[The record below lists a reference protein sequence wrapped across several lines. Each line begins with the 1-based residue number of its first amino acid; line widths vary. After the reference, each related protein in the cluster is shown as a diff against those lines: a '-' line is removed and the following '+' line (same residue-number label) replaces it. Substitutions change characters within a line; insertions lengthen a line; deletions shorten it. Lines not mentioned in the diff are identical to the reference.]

1 MKHKRLLTAALA
13 ASLAV
18 SSLPAALAL
27 DTAPPMYQQFGYD
40 SAEAYTSSYDW
51 WFDKFSYDQASD
63 CYRRHLDEIHN
74 DPSVALRFHDAEQS
88 DLEEWLDSGYWDDRE
103 AFYRST
109 ALDMTLQDD
118 LYAVPALSVQLSGK
132 TLTFPDVQPF
142 FENGRT
148 MVPFRT
154 VAEALGAEVGY
165 DSGTVSASLDGTIC
179 RFAIGGDTLTVSD
192 RVTGKVLK
200 TVPLDASPIEKDGRT
215 CVPVRFLAESLGLT
229 VEWDDGAQC
238 AVLYDRDALLESID
252 SGFTTANHWL
262 AAVPRLQNA
271 DAVRMALT
279 AKLDCTAFD
288 TISGDKKYS
297 ASGTMTLV
305 SDGKSASLSASAD
318 LSALAGLLSS
328 DLISSADGPTS
339 QLFSASMLS
348 YYKSAL
354 RNAAFDLIYN
364 ADTDTLYVHSPLLFS
379 ALTSSSGTDKK
390 TDGWYYEEHFSEKT
404 ALGDLLTLYRNADTP
419 NTCGAALL
427 ASAEAYAAEYGGW
440 SGFYSSLEDRQ
451 KNLSAVLGDAVFT
464 RSGDCCTAQPSVK
477 SLLGGEEGDM
487 VGVSGSY
494 TLNTAT
500 GAASGD
506 LTLDIKGSLFPVA
519 NRTHLTFDLSG
530 TSGRMTLSNHLRNQG
545 TLTFDLSLSLAPSS
559 APVSA
564 PPKDAVLT
572 PLDELNGIPDQA
584 STFIRGL
591 PMRAKRSG
599 NIAISLPRQS
609 KGALRCALSICS
621 CDN

>member
-27 DTAPPMYQQFGYD
+27 DTAPPMYRQFGYD

-51 WFDKFSYDQASD
+51 WFDTFSYDQASD

-148 MVPFRT
+148 MVPFRA

-165 DSGTVSASLDGTIC
+165 DSGTVSASLDGTVC

-192 RVTGKVLK
+192 RATGKVLK
-200 TVPLDASPIEKDGRT
+200 TVPLDVSPIEKDDRT

-252 SGFTTANHWL
+252 SGFTTANRWL

-271 DAVRMALT
+271 DAVRMGLT

-288 TISGDKKYS
+288 TISGDRKYS
-297 ASGTMTLV
+297 ASGTMTLI

-339 QLFSASMLS
+339 QFISASMLS

-354 RNAAFDLIYN
+354 GNAAFDLIYN
-364 ADTDTLYVHSPLLFS
+364 ADTDTLYVRSPLLFS

-427 ASAEAYAAEYGGW
+427 ASAEAYAEEYGGW

-464 RSGDCCTAQPSVK
+464 RSGDRCTAQPSVK
-477 SLLGGEEGDM
+477 SLLGGEEDDM

-506 LTLDIKGSLFPVA
+506 LTLDVKGSLFPVA
-519 NRTHLTFDLSG
+519 NRTRLTFDLSG

-564 PPKDAVLT
+564 PPQNAVLT
-572 PLDELNGIPDQA
+572 PLDELNGISDQ
-584 STFIRGL
+584 TKWR
-591 PMRAKRSG
+591 
-599 NIAISLPRQS
+599 N
-609 KGALRCALSICS
+609 
-621 CDN
+621 

>member
-13 ASLAV
+13 ASFAV

-118 LYAVPALSVQLSGK
+118 FYAVPALSVQLSGK

-165 DSGTVSASLDGTIC
+165 DSGTVSASLDGTVC

-192 RVTGKVLK
+192 RATGKVLK
-200 TVPLDASPIEKDGRT
+200 TVPLDAAPIEKDGRT

-252 SGFTTANHWL
+252 SDFTTANRWL

-271 DAVRMALT
+271 DAVRMGLT

-354 RNAAFDLIYN
+354 KNAAFDLIYN
-364 ADTDTLYVHSPLLFS
+364 ADTDTLYVRSPLLFS
-379 ALTSSSGTDKK
+379 ALASSSGTDKK

-440 SGFYSSLEDRQ
+440 SSFYGSLEDRQ
-451 KNLSAVLGDAVFT
+451 QSLSAVLGDAVFT

-477 SLLGGEEGDM
+477 SLLGGEEDDM
-487 VGVSGSY
+487 VGVIGSY

-519 NRTHLTFDLSG
+519 NRTRLTFDLSG

-572 PLDELNGIPDQA
+572 PLDELN
-584 STFIRGL
+584 
-591 PMRAKRSG
+591 
-599 NIAISLPRQS
+599 
-609 KGALRCALSICS
+609 
-621 CDN
+621 

>member
-40 SAEAYTSSYDW
+40 SVEAYTSSYDW

-63 CYRRHLDEIHN
+63 CYRRHLDEIHS

-165 DSGTVSASLDGTIC
+165 DSGTVSASLDGTVC
-179 RFAIGGDTLTVSD
+179 RFAISGDTLTVSD
-192 RVTGKVLK
+192 RATGKVLK

-238 AVLYDRDALLESID
+238 AVLYDRDALLGSID
-252 SGFTTANHWL
+252 SGFTTANRWL
-262 AAVPRLQNA
+262 TAVPRLQNT
-271 DAVRMALT
+271 DAVRMGLT

-318 LSALAGLLSS
+318 LSALAGFLSS

-339 QLFSASMLS
+339 QFISASMLS

-354 RNAAFDLIYN
+354 GNAAFDLIYN
-364 ADTDTLYVHSPLLFS
+364 ADTDTLYVRSPLLFS

-404 ALGDLLTLYRNADTP
+404 ALGDLLTLYRNTDTP

-427 ASAEAYAAEYGGW
+427 ASAEAYAEEYGGW

-451 KNLSAVLGDAVFT
+451 QSLSAVLGDAVFT
-464 RSGDCCTAQPSVK
+464 RSGDRCTAQPSVK
-477 SLLGGEEGDM
+477 SLLGGEEDDM

-519 NRTHLTFDLSG
+519 NRTRLTFDLSG

-564 PPKDAVLT
+564 PPKNAVLT
-572 PLDELNGIPDQA
+572 PLDELN
-584 STFIRGL
+584 
-591 PMRAKRSG
+591 
-599 NIAISLPRQS
+599 
-609 KGALRCALSICS
+609 
-621 CDN
+621 

>member
-40 SAEAYTSSYDW
+40 SVEAYTSSYDW

-165 DSGTVSASLDGTIC
+165 DSGTVSASLDSTVC

-192 RVTGKVLK
+192 MATGKVLK

-252 SGFTTANHWL
+252 SGFTTANRWL

-271 DAVRMALT
+271 DAVRMGLT

-354 RNAAFDLIYN
+354 GNAAFDLIYN
-364 ADTDTLYVHSPLLFS
+364 ADTDTLYVRSPLLFS
-379 ALTSSSGTDKK
+379 ALASSSGTDKK

-427 ASAEAYAAEYGGW
+427 ASAEAYAEEYGGW

-451 KNLSAVLGDAVFT
+451 QSLSAVLGDAVFT
-464 RSGDCCTAQPSVK
+464 RSGDRCTAQPSVK
-477 SLLGGEEGDM
+477 SLLGGEEDDM

-519 NRTHLTFDLSG
+519 NRTRLTFDFSG

-572 PLDELNGIPDQA
+572 PLDELN
-584 STFIRGL
+584 
-591 PMRAKRSG
+591 
-599 NIAISLPRQS
+599 
-609 KGALRCALSICS
+609 
-621 CDN
+621 

>member
-40 SAEAYTSSYDW
+40 SVEAYTSSYDW

-63 CYRRHLDEIHN
+63 CYRRHLDEIHS

-118 LYAVPALSVQLSGK
+118 LYAVRALSVQLSGK

-165 DSGTVSASLDGTIC
+165 DSGTVFASLDGTVC

-252 SGFTTANHWL
+252 SGFTTANRWL

-271 DAVRMALT
+271 DAVRMGLT

-297 ASGTMTLV
+297 ASGTMTLI

-354 RNAAFDLIYN
+354 RNAAFYN
-364 ADTDTLYVHSPLLFS
+364 ADTDTLYVRSPLLFS

-427 ASAEAYAAEYGGW
+427 ASAEAYAEEYGGW

-451 KNLSAVLGDAVFT
+451 QSLSAVLGDAVFT
-464 RSGDCCTAQPSVK
+464 RSGDRCTAQPSVK
-477 SLLGGEEGDM
+477 SLLGGEEDDM

-519 NRTHLTFDLSG
+519 NRTRLTFDLSG

-572 PLDELNGIPDQA
+572 PLDELN
-584 STFIRGL
+584 
-591 PMRAKRSG
+591 
-599 NIAISLPRQS
+599 
-609 KGALRCALSICS
+609 
-621 CDN
+621 

>member
-40 SAEAYTSSYDW
+40 SVEAYTSSYDW

-63 CYRRHLDEIHN
+63 CYRRHLDEIHS

-165 DSGTVSASLDGTIC
+165 DSGTVSASLDGTVC

-238 AVLYDRDALLESID
+238 AVLYDRDALLGSID
-252 SGFTTANHWL
+252 SGFTTANRWL
-262 AAVPRLQNA
+262 AAVPRLQNT
-271 DAVRMALT
+271 DAVRMGLT

-364 ADTDTLYVHSPLLFS
+364 ADTDTRYVRSPLLFS
-379 ALTSSSGTDKK
+379 ALASSSGTDKK
-390 TDGWYYEEHFSEKT
+390 ADGWYYEEHFSEKT

-427 ASAEAYAAEYGGW
+427 ASAEAYAEEYGGW

-451 KNLSAVLGDAVFT
+451 QSLSAVLGDAVFT
-464 RSGDCCTAQPSVK
+464 RSGDRCTAQPSVK
-477 SLLGGEEGDM
+477 SLLGGEEDDM

-519 NRTHLTFDLSG
+519 NRTRLTFDLSG

-572 PLDELNGIPDQA
+572 PLDELN
-584 STFIRGL
+584 
-591 PMRAKRSG
+591 
-599 NIAISLPRQS
+599 
-609 KGALRCALSICS
+609 
-621 CDN
+621 

>member
-1 MKHKRLLTAALA
+1 
-13 ASLAV
+13 
-18 SSLPAALAL
+18 
-27 DTAPPMYQQFGYD
+27 
-40 SAEAYTSSYDW
+40 
-51 WFDKFSYDQASD
+51 
-63 CYRRHLDEIHN
+63 
-74 DPSVALRFHDAEQS
+74 
-88 DLEEWLDSGYWDDRE
+88 
-103 AFYRST
+103 
-109 ALDMTLQDD
+109 MTLQDD
-118 LYAVPALSVQLSGK
+118 FYAVPALSVQLSGK
-132 TLTFPDVQPF
+132 TLIFPDVQPF
-142 FENGRT
+142 FEDGRT
-148 MVPFRT
+148 MVPFRA
-154 VAEALGAEVGY
+154 VAEALGAEVGF
-165 DSGTVSASLDGTIC
+165 DGGTVSASLGGKVC

-192 RVTGKVLK
+192 KATGKVLK
-200 TVPLDASPIEKDGRT
+200 TVPLDTSPIEKDGRT

-252 SGFTTANHWL
+252 SGFTTANRWL

-271 DAVRMALT
+271 DAVRMGLT

-288 TISGDKKYS
+288 TISGDRKYS
-297 ASGTMTLV
+297 ASGTMTLI

-348 YYKSAL
+348 YYKSVL

-364 ADTDTLYVHSPLLFS
+364 ADTDTLYVRSPLLFS

-404 ALGDLLTLYRNADTP
+404 ALGDLLTLYRNADTQ

-427 ASAEAYAAEYGGW
+427 ASAEAYAEEYGGW
-440 SGFYSSLEDRQ
+440 SDFYSSLEDRQ
-451 KNLSAVLGDAVFT
+451 QSLSAVLGDAVFT
-464 RSGDCCTAQPSVK
+464 RSGDRCTAQPSVK
-477 SLLGGEEGDM
+477 SLLGGEEDDM

-519 NRTHLTFDLSG
+519 NRTRLTFDLSG

-564 PPKDAVLT
+564 PPKNAVLT
-572 PLDELNGIPDQA
+572 PLDELNGI
-584 STFIRGL
+584 
-591 PMRAKRSG
+591 SG
-599 NIAISLPRQS
+599 QTKWRN
-609 KGALRCALSICS
+609 
-621 CDN
+621 

>member
-63 CYRRHLDEIHN
+63 CYRRHLDEIHS

-118 LYAVPALSVQLSGK
+118 LYAVRALSGK

-165 DSGTVSASLDGTIC
+165 DSGTVSASLDGTVC

-238 AVLYDRDALLESID
+238 AVLYDRDALLGSID
-252 SGFTTANHWL
+252 SGFTTANWL
-262 AAVPRLQNA
+262 AAVPRLQNT
-271 DAVRMALT
+271 DAVRMGLT

-354 RNAAFDLIYN
+354 GNAAFDLIYN
-364 ADTDTLYVHSPLLFS
+364 ADTDTLYVRSPLLFS

-427 ASAEAYAAEYGGW
+427 ASAEAYAEEYGGW

-451 KNLSAVLGDAVFT
+451 QSLSAVLGDAVFT
-464 RSGDCCTAQPSVK
+464 RSGDRCTAQPSVK
-477 SLLGGEEGDM
+477 SLLGGEEDDM

-519 NRTHLTFDLSG
+519 NRTRLTFDFSG

-572 PLDELNGIPDQA
+572 PLDELN
-584 STFIRGL
+584 
-591 PMRAKRSG
+591 
-599 NIAISLPRQS
+599 
-609 KGALRCALSICS
+609 
-621 CDN
+621 

>member
-40 SAEAYTSSYDW
+40 SEEAYTSSYDW

-118 LYAVPALSVQLSGK
+118 LYAVRALSVQLSGK

-165 DSGTVSASLDGTIC
+165 DSGTVSASLDGTVC

-192 RVTGKVLK
+192 RATGKVLK

-229 VEWDDGAQC
+229 VEWDDDAQC

-252 SGFTTANHWL
+252 SGFTTANRWL

-271 DAVRMALT
+271 DAVRMGLT

-364 ADTDTLYVHSPLLFS
+364 ADTDTLYVRSPLLFS
-379 ALTSSSGTDKK
+379 ALASSSGTDKK
-390 TDGWYYEEHFSEKT
+390 ADGWYYEEHFSEKT

-427 ASAEAYAAEYGGW
+427 ASAEAYAQEYGGW

-451 KNLSAVLGDAVFT
+451 QSLSAVLGDAVFT
-464 RSGDCCTAQPSVK
+464 RSGDRCTAQPSVK

-572 PLDELNGIPDQA
+572 PLDELN
-584 STFIRGL
+584 
-591 PMRAKRSG
+591 
-599 NIAISLPRQS
+599 
-609 KGALRCALSICS
+609 
-621 CDN
+621 

>member
-40 SAEAYTSSYDW
+40 SEEAYTSSYDW
-51 WFDKFSYDQASD
+51 WFDKLSYDQASD

-118 LYAVPALSVQLSGK
+118 SYAVPALSVQLSGK

-148 MVPFRT
+148 MVPFRA
-154 VAEALGAEVGY
+154 VAEALGAEVGF
-165 DSGTVSASLDGTIC
+165 DGGTVSASLGGKVC

-192 RVTGKVLK
+192 RATGKVLK
-200 TVPLDASPIEKDGRT
+200 TVPLDTSPIEKDGRT

-238 AVLYDRDALLESID
+238 AMLYDRDALLESID
-252 SGFTTANHWL
+252 SGFTTANRWL

-288 TISGDKKYS
+288 TISGDRKYS
-297 ASGTMTLV
+297 ASGTMTLI
-305 SDGKSASLSASAD
+305 SDGNNASLSASAD

-354 RNAAFDLIYN
+354 RNATFDLIYS
-364 ADTDTLYVHSPLLFS
+364 ADTDTLYVRSPLLFS
-379 ALTSSSGTDKK
+379 ALTLISGTDKK

-404 ALGDLLTLYRNADTP
+404 ALGDLLTLYRNADTK

-427 ASAEAYAAEYGGW
+427 ASAEAYAEEYGGW
-440 SGFYSSLEDRQ
+440 SDFYSSLEDRQ
-451 KNLSAVLGDAVFT
+451 QSLSAVLGDAVFT
-464 RSGDCCTAQPSVK
+464 RSGDRCTAQPSVK
-477 SLLGGEEGDM
+477 SLLGGEEDDM

-519 NRTHLTFDLSG
+519 NRTRLTFDLSG

-564 PPKDAVLT
+564 PPKNAVLT
-572 PLDELNGIPDQA
+572 PLDELNGISDQ
-584 STFIRGL
+584 TKWR
-591 PMRAKRSG
+591 
-599 NIAISLPRQS
+599 N
-609 KGALRCALSICS
+609 
-621 CDN
+621 

>member
-40 SAEAYTSSYDW
+40 SEEAYTSSYDW
-51 WFDKFSYDQASD
+51 WFDKLSYDQASD

-118 LYAVPALSVQLSGK
+118 SYAVPALSVQLSGK

-148 MVPFRT
+148 MVPFRA
-154 VAEALGAEVGY
+154 VAEALGAEVGF
-165 DSGTVSASLDGTIC
+165 DGGTVSASLGGKVC

-192 RVTGKVLK
+192 RATGKVLK
-200 TVPLDASPIEKDGRT
+200 TVPLDVSPIEKDGRT

-238 AVLYDRDALLESID
+238 AMLYDRDALLESID
-252 SGFTTANHWL
+252 SGFTTANRWL

-288 TISGDKKYS
+288 TISGDRKYS
-297 ASGTMTLV
+297 ASGTMTLI
-305 SDGKSASLSASAD
+305 SDGNNASLSASAD

-354 RNAAFDLIYN
+354 RNATFDLIYS
-364 ADTDTLYVHSPLLFS
+364 ADTDTLYVRSPLLFS
-379 ALTSSSGTDKK
+379 ALTLISGTDKK

-404 ALGDLLTLYRNADTP
+404 ALGDLLTLYRNADTK

-427 ASAEAYAAEYGGW
+427 ASAEAYAEEYGGW
-440 SGFYSSLEDRQ
+440 SDFYSSLEDRQ
-451 KNLSAVLGDAVFT
+451 QSLSAVLGDAVFT
-464 RSGDCCTAQPSVK
+464 RSGDRCTAQPSVK
-477 SLLGGEEGDM
+477 SLLGGEEDDM

-519 NRTHLTFDLSG
+519 NRTRLTFDLSG

-564 PPKDAVLT
+564 PPKNAVLT
-572 PLDELNGIPDQA
+572 PLDELNGISDQ
-584 STFIRGL
+584 TKWR
-591 PMRAKRSG
+591 
-599 NIAISLPRQS
+599 N
-609 KGALRCALSICS
+609 
-621 CDN
+621 

>member
-40 SAEAYTSSYDW
+40 SEEAYTSSYDW
-51 WFDKFSYDQASD
+51 WFDKLSYDQASD

-118 LYAVPALSVQLSGK
+118 SYAVPTLSVQLSGK

-148 MVPFRT
+148 MVPFRA
-154 VAEALGAEVGY
+154 VAEALGAEVGF
-165 DSGTVSASLDGTIC
+165 DGGTVSASLGGKVC

-192 RVTGKVLK
+192 RATGKVLK
-200 TVPLDASPIEKDGRT
+200 TVPLDTSPIEKDGRT
-215 CVPVRFLAESLGLT
+215 CVPARFLAESLGLT

-252 SGFTTANHWL
+252 SGFTTANRWL

-288 TISGDKKYS
+288 TISGDRKYS
-297 ASGTMTLV
+297 ASGTMTLI
-305 SDGKSASLSASAD
+305 SDGKSVSLSASAD

-364 ADTDTLYVHSPLLFS
+364 ADTDTLYVRSPLLFS

-404 ALGDLLTLYRNADTP
+404 ALGDLLTLYRNADTK

-427 ASAEAYAAEYGGW
+427 TSAEAYAEEYGGW
-440 SGFYSSLEDRQ
+440 SSFYSSLEDRQ

-464 RSGDCCTAQPSVK
+464 RSGDRCTAQPSVK
-477 SLLGGEEGDM
+477 SLLGGEEDDM

-519 NRTHLTFDLSG
+519 NRTRLTFDLSG

-564 PPKDAVLT
+564 PPKNAVLT
-572 PLDELNGIPDQA
+572 PLDELN
-584 STFIRGL
+584 
-591 PMRAKRSG
+591 
-599 NIAISLPRQS
+599 
-609 KGALRCALSICS
+609 
-621 CDN
+621 

>member
-40 SAEAYTSSYDW
+40 SEEAYTSSYDW
-51 WFDKFSYDQASD
+51 WFDKLSYDQASD

-118 LYAVPALSVQLSGK
+118 FYAVPALSVQLSGK

-148 MVPFRT
+148 MVPFRA
-154 VAEALGAEVGY
+154 VAEALGAEVGF
-165 DSGTVSASLDGTIC
+165 DGGTVSASLGGKVC

-192 RVTGKVLK
+192 RATGKVLK
-200 TVPLDASPIEKDGRT
+200 TVPLDTSPIEKDGRT

-252 SGFTTANHWL
+252 SGFTTANRWL
-262 AAVPRLQNA
+262 AAVPRLQNT

-288 TISGDKKYS
+288 TISGDRKYS
-297 ASGTMTLV
+297 ASGTMTLI

-364 ADTDTLYVHSPLLFS
+364 ADTDTLYVRSPLLFS

-404 ALGDLLTLYRNADTP
+404 ALGDLLTLYRNADTK

-427 ASAEAYAAEYGGW
+427 ASAEAYAEEYGGW

-451 KNLSAVLGDAVFT
+451 QSLSAVLGDAVFT
-464 RSGDCCTAQPSVK
+464 RSGDRCTAQPSVK
-477 SLLGGEEGDM
+477 SLLGGEEDDM

-519 NRTHLTFDLSG
+519 NRTRLTFDLSG

-564 PPKDAVLT
+564 PPKNAVLT
-572 PLDELNGIPDQA
+572 PLDELNGISDQ
-584 STFIRGL
+584 TKWR
-591 PMRAKRSG
+591 
-599 NIAISLPRQS
+599 N
-609 KGALRCALSICS
+609 
-621 CDN
+621 

>member
-63 CYRRHLDEIHN
+63 CYRRHLDEIHS

-132 TLTFPDVQPF
+132 MLTFPDVQPF

-165 DSGTVSASLDGTIC
+165 DSGTVSASLDGTVC
-179 RFAIGGDTLTVSD
+179 RFAIDGDTLTVSD

-238 AVLYDRDALLESID
+238 AVLYDRDALLGSID
-252 SGFTTANHWL
+252 SGFTTANRWL
-262 AAVPRLQNA
+262 AAVPRLQNT
-271 DAVRMALT
+271 DAVRMGLT

-297 ASGTMTLV
+297 ASGTMTLI

-354 RNAAFDLIYN
+354 GNAAFDLIYN
-364 ADTDTLYVHSPLLFS
+364 ADTDTLYVRSPLLFS

-427 ASAEAYAAEYGGW
+427 ASAEAYAEEYGGW

-451 KNLSAVLGDAVFT
+451 QSLSAVLGDAVFT
-464 RSGDCCTAQPSVK
+464 CSGDRCTAQPSVK
-477 SLLGGEEGDM
+477 SLLGGEEDDM

-564 PPKDAVLT
+564 PPKNAVLT
-572 PLDELNGIPDQA
+572 PFDELN
-584 STFIRGL
+584 
-591 PMRAKRSG
+591 
-599 NIAISLPRQS
+599 
-609 KGALRCALSICS
+609 
-621 CDN
+621 

>member
-27 DTAPPMYQQFGYD
+27 DAAPPMYQQFGYD

-51 WFDKFSYDQASD
+51 WFDTFSYDQASD

-192 RVTGKVLK
+192 RATGKVLK
-200 TVPLDASPIEKDGRT
+200 TVPLDVSPIEKDGRT

-252 SGFTTANHWL
+252 SGFTTANRWL

-339 QLFSASMLS
+339 QFISASMLS

-354 RNAAFDLIYN
+354 GNAAFDLIYN
-364 ADTDTLYVHSPLLFS
+364 ADTDTLYVRSPLLFS

-404 ALGDLLTLYRNADTP
+404 ALGDLLTLYRNAGTQ

-427 ASAEAYAAEYGGW
+427 ASAEAYAKEYGGW

-451 KNLSAVLGDAVFT
+451 KSLSAVLGDAVFT
-464 RSGDCCTAQPSVK
+464 RSGDRCTAQPSVK
-477 SLLGGEEGDM
+477 SLLGGEEDDM

-519 NRTHLTFDLSG
+519 NRTRLTFDLSG

-564 PPKDAVLT
+564 PPKNAVLT
-572 PLDELNGIPDQA
+572 PLDELTA
-584 STFIRGL
+584 
-591 PMRAKRSG
+591 
-599 NIAISLPRQS
+599 
-609 KGALRCALSICS
+609 
-621 CDN
+621 

>member
-40 SAEAYTSSYDW
+40 SVEAYTSSYDW

-63 CYRRHLDEIHN
+63 CYRRHLDEIHS

-118 LYAVPALSVQLSGK
+118 LYAVRALSVQLSGK

-192 RVTGKVLK
+192 RATGKVLK

-364 ADTDTLYVHSPLLFS
+364 ADTDTLYVRSPLLFS

-451 KNLSAVLGDAVFT
+451 QSLSAVLGDAVFT

-572 PLDELNGIPDQA
+572 PLDELN
-584 STFIRGL
+584 
-591 PMRAKRSG
+591 
-599 NIAISLPRQS
+599 
-609 KGALRCALSICS
+609 
-621 CDN
+621 

>member
-40 SAEAYTSSYDW
+40 SVEAYTSSYDW
-51 WFDKFSYDQASD
+51 WFDTFSYDQASD

-154 VAEALGAEVGY
+154 VAEVLGAEVGY
-165 DSGTVSASLDGTIC
+165 DSGTVSASLDGTVC

-238 AVLYDRDALLESID
+238 AVLYDRDALLGSID
-252 SGFTTANHWL
+252 SGFTTANRWL

-271 DAVRMALT
+271 DAVRMGLT

-354 RNAAFDLIYN
+354 GNAAFDLIYN
-364 ADTDTLYVHSPLLFS
+364 ADTDTLYVRSPLLFS
-379 ALTSSSGTDKK
+379 ALTSSTGTDKK

-427 ASAEAYAAEYGGW
+427 ASAEAYAEEYGGW
-440 SGFYSSLEDRQ
+440 SGFYRSLEDRQ
-451 KNLSAVLGDAVFT
+451 QSLSAVLGDAVFT
-464 RSGDCCTAQPSVK
+464 RSGDRCTAQPSVK
-477 SLLGGEEGDM
+477 SLLGGEEDDM

-572 PLDELNGIPDQA
+572 PLDELN
-584 STFIRGL
+584 
-591 PMRAKRSG
+591 
-599 NIAISLPRQS
+599 
-609 KGALRCALSICS
+609 
-621 CDN
+621 

>member
-118 LYAVPALSVQLSGK
+118 LYAVRALSVQLSGK

-165 DSGTVSASLDGTIC
+165 DSGTVSASLDGTVC

-192 RVTGKVLK
+192 MATGKVLK

-238 AVLYDRDALLESID
+238 AVLYDRDALLKSID
-252 SGFTTANHWL
+252 SGFTTANRWL

-271 DAVRMALT
+271 DAVRMGLT

-318 LSALAGLLSS
+318 LSALAVLLSS

-364 ADTDTLYVHSPLLFS
+364 ADTDTLYVRSPLLFS
-379 ALTSSSGTDKK
+379 ALASSSGTDKK
-390 TDGWYYEEHFSEKT
+390 ADGWYYEEHFSEKT

-451 KNLSAVLGDAVFT
+451 QSLSAVLGDAVFT
-464 RSGDCCTAQPSVK
+464 RSGDRCTAQPSVK
-477 SLLGGEEGDM
+477 SLLGGEEDDM

-519 NRTHLTFDLSG
+519 NRTRLTFDLSG

-572 PLDELNGIPDQA
+572 PLDELN
-584 STFIRGL
+584 
-591 PMRAKRSG
+591 
-599 NIAISLPRQS
+599 
-609 KGALRCALSICS
+609 
-621 CDN
+621 

>member
-40 SAEAYTSSYDW
+40 SVEAYTSSYDW

-63 CYRRHLDEIHN
+63 CYRRHLDEIHS

-165 DSGTVSASLDGTIC
+165 DSGTVSASLDGTVC

-238 AVLYDRDALLESID
+238 AVLYDRDALLGSID
-252 SGFTTANHWL
+252 SGFTTANRWL
-262 AAVPRLQNA
+262 AAVPRLQNT
-271 DAVRMALT
+271 DAVRMGLT

-288 TISGDKKYS
+288 TIRGDKKYS

-354 RNAAFDLIYN
+354 GNAAFDLIYN
-364 ADTDTLYVHSPLLFS
+364 ADTDTLYVRSPLLFS
-379 ALTSSSGTDKK
+379 ALASSSGTDKK
-390 TDGWYYEEHFSEKT
+390 ADGWYYEEHFSEKT

-427 ASAEAYAAEYGGW
+427 ASAEAYAEEYGGW

-451 KNLSAVLGDAVFT
+451 QSLSAVLGDAVFT
-464 RSGDCCTAQPSVK
+464 RSGDRCTAQPSVK
-477 SLLGGEEGDM
+477 SLLGGEEDDM

-519 NRTHLTFDLSG
+519 NRTRLTFDLSG

-572 PLDELNGIPDQA
+572 PLDELN
-584 STFIRGL
+584 
-591 PMRAKRSG
+591 
-599 NIAISLPRQS
+599 
-609 KGALRCALSICS
+609 
-621 CDN
+621 

>member
-40 SAEAYTSSYDW
+40 SEEAYTSSYDW

-142 FENGRT
+142 FENSRT

-165 DSGTVSASLDGTIC
+165 DSGTVSASLDGTVC

-192 RVTGKVLK
+192 SVTGKVLK

-252 SGFTTANHWL
+252 SGFTTANRWL

-271 DAVRMALT
+271 DAVRMGLT

-297 ASGTMTLV
+297 ASGTMTLI

-364 ADTDTLYVHSPLLFS
+364 ADTDTLYVRSPLLFS
-379 ALTSSSGTDKK
+379 ALASSSGTDKK
-390 TDGWYYEEHFSEKT
+390 ADGWYYEEHFSEKT

-451 KNLSAVLGDAVFT
+451 QRLSAVLGDAVFT
-464 RSGDCCTAQPSVK
+464 RSGDLCTAQPSVK
-477 SLLGGEEGDM
+477 SLLGGEEDDM

-519 NRTHLTFDLSG
+519 NRTRLTFDLSG

-564 PPKDAVLT
+564 PPKNAVLT
-572 PLDELNGIPDQA
+572 PLDELN
-584 STFIRGL
+584 
-591 PMRAKRSG
+591 
-599 NIAISLPRQS
+599 
-609 KGALRCALSICS
+609 
-621 CDN
+621 

>member
-40 SAEAYTSSYDW
+40 SVEAYTSSYDW

-63 CYRRHLDEIHN
+63 CYRRHLDEIHS

-165 DSGTVSASLDGTIC
+165 DSGTVSASLDGTVC

-200 TVPLDASPIEKDGRT
+200 TVPLDASPIEKDDRT

-238 AVLYDRDALLESID
+238 AVLYDRDALLENID
-252 SGFTTANHWL
+252 SGFTTANRWL

-271 DAVRMALT
+271 DAVRMGLT

-354 RNAAFDLIYN
+354 GNAAFDLIYN
-364 ADTDTLYVHSPLLFS
+364 ADTDTLYVRSPLLFS

-427 ASAEAYAAEYGGW
+427 ASAEAYAEEYGGW

-451 KNLSAVLGDAVFT
+451 QSLSAVLGDAVFT
-464 RSGDCCTAQPSVK
+464 RSGDRCTAQPSVK
-477 SLLGGEEGDM
+477 SLLGGEEDDM

-572 PLDELNGIPDQA
+572 PLDELN
-584 STFIRGL
+584 
-591 PMRAKRSG
+591 
-599 NIAISLPRQS
+599 
-609 KGALRCALSICS
+609 
-621 CDN
+621 

>member
-40 SAEAYTSSYDW
+40 SVEAYTSSYDW

-63 CYRRHLDEIHN
+63 CYRRHLDEIHS

-148 MVPFRT
+148 MVPFRA

-165 DSGTVSASLDGTIC
+165 DSGTVSASLDGTVC

-238 AVLYDRDALLESID
+238 AVLYDRDALLGSID
-252 SGFTTANHWL
+252 SGFTTANRWL
-262 AAVPRLQNA
+262 AAVPRLQNT
-271 DAVRMALT
+271 DAVRMGLT

-354 RNAAFDLIYN
+354 GNAAFDLIYN
-364 ADTDTLYVHSPLLFS
+364 ADTDTLYVRSPLLFS

-427 ASAEAYAAEYGGW
+427 ASAEAYAEEYGGW
-440 SGFYSSLEDRQ
+440 SGFYSSLEDKQ
-451 KNLSAVLGDAVFT
+451 QSLSAVLGDAVFT
-464 RSGDCCTAQPSVK
+464 RSGDRCTAQPSVK
-477 SLLGGEEGDM
+477 SLLGGEEDDM

-572 PLDELNGIPDQA
+572 PLDELN
-584 STFIRGL
+584 
-591 PMRAKRSG
+591 
-599 NIAISLPRQS
+599 
-609 KGALRCALSICS
+609 
-621 CDN
+621 

>member
-51 WFDKFSYDQASD
+51 WFGKFSYDQASD

-118 LYAVPALSVQLSGK
+118 MYAVPALSVQLSGK

-165 DSGTVSASLDGTIC
+165 DSGTVSASLDGTVC

-192 RVTGKVLK
+192 RVTGKVLN

-252 SGFTTANHWL
+252 SGFTTANRWL

-271 DAVRMALT
+271 DAVRMGLT

-297 ASGTMTLV
+297 ASGTMTLI

-354 RNAAFDLIYN
+354 RNTAFDLIYN
-364 ADTDTLYVHSPLLFS
+364 ADTDTLYVRSPLLFS
-379 ALTSSSGTDKK
+379 ALASSSGTDKK
-390 TDGWYYEEHFSEKT
+390 ADGWYYEEHFSEKT

-427 ASAEAYAAEYGGW
+427 ASAEAYAEEYGGW
-440 SGFYSSLEDRQ
+440 SGFYSSLEDKQ
-451 KNLSAVLGDAVFT
+451 QSLSAVLGDAVFT
-464 RSGDCCTAQPSVK
+464 RSGDRCTAQPSVK
-477 SLLGGEEGDM
+477 SLLGGEEDDM

-519 NRTHLTFDLSG
+519 NRTRLTFDFSG

-564 PPKDAVLT
+564 PPKNAVLT
-572 PLDELNGIPDQA
+572 PLDELN
-584 STFIRGL
+584 
-591 PMRAKRSG
+591 
-599 NIAISLPRQS
+599 
-609 KGALRCALSICS
+609 
-621 CDN
+621 

>member
-40 SAEAYTSSYDW
+40 SVEAYTSSYDW

-63 CYRRHLDEIHN
+63 CYRRHLDEIHS

-165 DSGTVSASLDGTIC
+165 DSGTVSASLDGTVC

-192 RVTGKVLK
+192 RATGKVLK
-200 TVPLDASPIEKDGRT
+200 TVPLDVSPIEKDGRT

-252 SGFTTANHWL
+252 SGFTTANRWL
-262 AAVPRLQNA
+262 TAVPRLQNA
-271 DAVRMALT
+271 DAVRMGLT

-339 QLFSASMLS
+339 QFFSASMLS

-354 RNAAFDLIYN
+354 GNAAFDLIYN
-364 ADTDTLYVHSPLLFS
+364 ADTDTLYVRSPLLFS
-379 ALTSSSGTDKK
+379 ALTSSTGTDKK

-404 ALGDLLTLYRNADTP
+404 ALGDLLTLYRNADTK

-427 ASAEAYAAEYGGW
+427 ASAEAYAEEYGGW

-451 KNLSAVLGDAVFT
+451 QSLSAVLGDAVFT
-464 RSGDCCTAQPSVK
+464 RSGDRCTAQPSVK
-477 SLLGGEEGDM
+477 SLLGGEEDDM

-519 NRTHLTFDLSG
+519 NRTRLTFDLSG

-572 PLDELNGIPDQA
+572 PLDELN
-584 STFIRGL
+584 
-591 PMRAKRSG
+591 
-599 NIAISLPRQS
+599 
-609 KGALRCALSICS
+609 
-621 CDN
+621 

>member
-118 LYAVPALSVQLSGK
+118 LYAVRALSVQLSGK

-142 FENGRT
+142 FENSRT

-165 DSGTVSASLDGTIC
+165 DSGTVSASLDGTVC

-192 RVTGKVLK
+192 MATGKVLK

-252 SGFTTANHWL
+252 SGFTTANRWL

-271 DAVRMALT
+271 DAVRMGLT

-288 TISGDKKYS
+288 TISGDKKYN

-354 RNAAFDLIYN
+354 KNAAFDLIYN
-364 ADTDTLYVHSPLLFS
+364 ADTDTLYVRSPLLFS
-379 ALTSSSGTDKK
+379 ALTSSTGTDKK
-390 TDGWYYEEHFSEKT
+390 ADGWYYEEHFSEKT

-440 SGFYSSLEDRQ
+440 SSFYSSLEDRQ
-451 KNLSAVLGDAVFT
+451 QSLSAVLGDAVFT
-464 RSGDCCTAQPSVK
+464 RSGDRCTAQPSVK
-477 SLLGGEEGDM
+477 SLLGGEEDDM

-519 NRTHLTFDLSG
+519 NRTRLTFDLSG

-572 PLDELNGIPDQA
+572 PLDELN
-584 STFIRGL
+584 
-591 PMRAKRSG
+591 
-599 NIAISLPRQS
+599 
-609 KGALRCALSICS
+609 
-621 CDN
+621 

>member
-40 SAEAYTSSYDW
+40 SEEAYTSSYDW
-51 WFDKFSYDQASD
+51 WFDKLSYDQASD

-74 DPSVALRFHDAEQS
+74 DPSVALRFHEAEQS

-118 LYAVPALSVQLSGK
+118 FYAVPALSVQLSGK

-148 MVPFRT
+148 MVPFRA
-154 VAEALGAEVGY
+154 VAEALGAEVGF
-165 DSGTVSASLDGTIC
+165 DGGTVSASLGGKVC

-192 RVTGKVLK
+192 RATGKVLK
-200 TVPLDASPIEKDGRT
+200 TVPLDTSPIEKDGRT

-238 AVLYDRDALLESID
+238 AVLYDRDALLENID
-252 SGFTTANHWL
+252 SGFTTANRWL

-271 DAVRMALT
+271 DAVRMGLT

-288 TISGDKKYS
+288 TISGDRKYS
-297 ASGTMTLV
+297 ASGTMTLI

-364 ADTDTLYVHSPLLFS
+364 ADTDTLYVRSPLLFS

-427 ASAEAYAAEYGGW
+427 ASAEAYAEEYGGW

-451 KNLSAVLGDAVFT
+451 QSLSAVLGDAVFT
-464 RSGDCCTAQPSVK
+464 RSGDRCTAQPSVK
-477 SLLGGEEGDM
+477 SLLGGEEDDM

-519 NRTHLTFDLSG
+519 NRTRLTFALSG

-564 PPKDAVLT
+564 PPKNAVLT
-572 PLDELNGIPDQA
+572 PLDELNGISDQ
-584 STFIRGL
+584 T
-591 PMRAKRSG
+591 K
-599 NIAISLPRQS
+599 
-609 KGALRCALSICS
+609 
-621 CDN
+621 

>member
-40 SAEAYTSSYDW
+40 SVEAYTSSYDW

-63 CYRRHLDEIHN
+63 CYRRHLDEIHS

-165 DSGTVSASLDGTIC
+165 DSGTVSASLDGTVC

-192 RVTGKVLK
+192 RATGKVLK
-200 TVPLDASPIEKDGRT
+200 TVPLDAAPIEKDGRT

-238 AVLYDRDALLESID
+238 AVLYDRDALLGSID
-252 SGFTTANHWL
+252 SGFTTANRWL

-271 DAVRMALT
+271 DAVRMGLT

-354 RNAAFDLIYN
+354 GNAAFDLIYN
-364 ADTDTLYVHSPLLFS
+364 ADTDTLYVRSPLLFS
-379 ALTSSSGTDKK
+379 ALASSSGTDKK
-390 TDGWYYEEHFSEKT
+390 ADGWYYEEHFSEKT

-419 NTCGAALL
+419 STCGAALL
-427 ASAEAYAAEYGGW
+427 ASAEAYAEEYGGW
-440 SGFYSSLEDRQ
+440 SGFYSSLEDKQ
-451 KNLSAVLGDAVFT
+451 QSLSAVLGDAVFT
-464 RSGDCCTAQPSVK
+464 RSGDRCTAQPSVK
-477 SLLGGEEGDM
+477 SLLGGEEDDM

-572 PLDELNGIPDQA
+572 PLDELN
-584 STFIRGL
+584 
-591 PMRAKRSG
+591 
-599 NIAISLPRQS
+599 
-609 KGALRCALSICS
+609 
-621 CDN
+621 

>member
-27 DTAPPMYQQFGYD
+27 DTAPPMYRQFGYD

-51 WFDKFSYDQASD
+51 WFDTFSYDQASD

-165 DSGTVSASLDGTIC
+165 DSGTISALLDGTVC

-192 RVTGKVLK
+192 RATGKVLK
-200 TVPLDASPIEKDGRT
+200 TVPLDTSPIEKDGRT

-238 AVLYDRDALLESID
+238 AVLYDRDALLKSID
-252 SGFTTANHWL
+252 SGFTTANRWL

-339 QLFSASMLS
+339 QFISASMLS

-364 ADTDTLYVHSPLLFS
+364 ADTDTLYVRSPLLFS

-404 ALGDLLTLYRNADTP
+404 ALGDLLTLYRNAGTP

-427 ASAEAYAAEYGGW
+427 ASAEAYAEEYGGW

-451 KNLSAVLGDAVFT
+451 QSLSAVLGDAVFT
-464 RSGDCCTAQPSVK
+464 RSGDRCTAQPSVK
-477 SLLGGEEGDM
+477 SLLGGEEDDM

-519 NRTHLTFDLSG
+519 NRTRLTFDLSG

-572 PLDELNGIPDQA
+572 PLDELNGISDQ
-584 STFIRGL
+584 TKWR
-591 PMRAKRSG
+591 
-599 NIAISLPRQS
+599 N
-609 KGALRCALSICS
+609 
-621 CDN
+621 

>member
-40 SAEAYTSSYDW
+40 SVEAYTSSYDW

-63 CYRRHLDEIHN
+63 CYRRHLDEIHS

-165 DSGTVSASLDGTIC
+165 DSGTVFASLDGTVC

-252 SGFTTANHWL
+252 SGFTTANRWL

-271 DAVRMALT
+271 DAVRMGLT

-297 ASGTMTLV
+297 ASGTMTLI

-354 RNAAFDLIYN
+354 GNAAFDLIYN
-364 ADTDTLYVHSPLLFS
+364 ADTDTLYVRSPLLFS

-404 ALGDLLTLYRNADTP
+404 ALGDLFTLYRNADTQ

-427 ASAEAYAAEYGGW
+427 ASAEAYAEEYGGW

-451 KNLSAVLGDAVFT
+451 QSLSAVLGDAVFT
-464 RSGDCCTAQPSVK
+464 RSGDRCTAQPSVK
-477 SLLGGEEGDM
+477 SLLGGEEDDM

-519 NRTHLTFDLSG
+519 NRTRLTFDLSG

-572 PLDELNGIPDQA
+572 PLDELNGISDQ
-584 STFIRGL
+584 TKWR
-591 PMRAKRSG
+591 
-599 NIAISLPRQS
+599 N
-609 KGALRCALSICS
+609 
-621 CDN
+621 

>member
-63 CYRRHLDEIHN
+63 CYRRHLDEIHS

-142 FENGRT
+142 FENSRT

-165 DSGTVSASLDGTIC
+165 DSGTVSASLDGTVC

-238 AVLYDRDALLESID
+238 AVLYDRDALLGSID
-252 SGFTTANHWL
+252 SGFTTANRWL
-262 AAVPRLQNA
+262 AAVPRLQNT
-271 DAVRMALT
+271 DAVRMGLT

-354 RNAAFDLIYN
+354 GNAAFDLIYN
-364 ADTDTLYVHSPLLFS
+364 ADTDTLYVRSPLLFS

-427 ASAEAYAAEYGGW
+427 ASAEAYAEEYGGW

-451 KNLSAVLGDAVFT
+451 QSLSAVLGDAVFT
-464 RSGDCCTAQPSVK
+464 RSGDRCTAQPSVK
-477 SLLGGEEGDM
+477 SLLGGEEDDM

-519 NRTHLTFDLSG
+519 NRTRLTFDFSG

-572 PLDELNGIPDQA
+572 PLDELN
-584 STFIRGL
+584 
-591 PMRAKRSG
+591 
-599 NIAISLPRQS
+599 
-609 KGALRCALSICS
+609 
-621 CDN
+621 

>member
-40 SAEAYTSSYDW
+40 SEEAYTSSYDW
-51 WFDKFSYDQASD
+51 WFDKLSYDQASD

-118 LYAVPALSVQLSGK
+118 FYAVPALSVQLSGK

-148 MVPFRT
+148 MVPFRA

-165 DSGTVSASLDGTIC
+165 DSGTVSASLGGKVC
-179 RFAIGGDTLTVSD
+179 RSAIGGDTLTVSD
-192 RVTGKVLK
+192 KATGKVLK
-200 TVPLDASPIEKDGRT
+200 TVPLDTSPIEKDGRT
-215 CVPVRFLAESLGLT
+215 CVPARFLAESLGLT

-252 SGFTTANHWL
+252 SGFTTANRWL

-288 TISGDKKYS
+288 TISGDRKYS
-297 ASGTMTLV
+297 ASGTMTLI
-305 SDGKSASLSASAD
+305 SDGKSVSLSASAD

-364 ADTDTLYVHSPLLFS
+364 ADTDTLYVRSPLLFS

-404 ALGDLLTLYRNADTP
+404 ALGDLLTLYRNADTK

-427 ASAEAYAAEYGGW
+427 TSAEAYAEEYGGW
-440 SGFYSSLEDRQ
+440 SSFYSSLEDRQ

-464 RSGDCCTAQPSVK
+464 RSGDRCTAQPSVK
-477 SLLGGEEGDM
+477 SLLGGEEDDM

-519 NRTHLTFDLSG
+519 NRTRLTFDLSG

-564 PPKDAVLT
+564 PPKNAVLT
-572 PLDELNGIPDQA
+572 PLDELN
-584 STFIRGL
+584 
-591 PMRAKRSG
+591 
-599 NIAISLPRQS
+599 
-609 KGALRCALSICS
+609 
-621 CDN
+621 

>member
-63 CYRRHLDEIHN
+63 CYRRHLDEIHS

-165 DSGTVSASLDGTIC
+165 DSGTVSASLDGTVC

-238 AVLYDRDALLESID
+238 AVLYDRDALLGSID
-252 SGFTTANHWL
+252 SGFTTANRWL
-262 AAVPRLQNA
+262 AAVPRLQNT
-271 DAVRMALT
+271 DAVRMGLT

-354 RNAAFDLIYN
+354 GNAAFDLIYN
-364 ADTDTLYVHSPLLFS
+364 ADTDTLYVRSPLLFS

-427 ASAEAYAAEYGGW
+427 ASAEAYAEEYGGW

-451 KNLSAVLGDAVFT
+451 QSLSAVLGDAVFT
-464 RSGDCCTAQPSVK
+464 RSGDRCTAQPSVK
-477 SLLGGEEGDM
+477 SLLGGEEDDM

-500 GAASGD
+500 GAASGY

-519 NRTHLTFDLSG
+519 NRTRLTFDFSG

-572 PLDELNGIPDQA
+572 PLDELN
-584 STFIRGL
+584 
-591 PMRAKRSG
+591 
-599 NIAISLPRQS
+599 
-609 KGALRCALSICS
+609 
-621 CDN
+621 

>member
-1 MKHKRLLTAALA
+1 MKYKRLLTAALA

-51 WFDKFSYDQASD
+51 WFDKLSYDQASD

-165 DSGTVSASLDGTIC
+165 DSGTVSASLDGTVC
-179 RFAIGGDTLTVSD
+179 RFQIDGDTLTVSD
-192 RVTGKVLK
+192 RATGKVLK
-200 TVPLDASPIEKDGRT
+200 TVPLDTSPIEKDGRT

-238 AVLYDRDALLESID
+238 AVLYDRAALLENID
-252 SGFTTANHWL
+252 SGFTTANRWL

-271 DAVRMALT
+271 DAVRMGLT

-288 TISGDKKYS
+288 TISGDRKYS

-354 RNAAFDLIYN
+354 KNAAFDLIYS
-364 ADTDTLYVHSPLLFS
+364 ADTDTLYVRSPLLFS

-427 ASAEAYAAEYGGW
+427 ASAEAYAEEYGGW

-464 RSGDCCTAQPSVK
+464 RSGDRCTAQPSVK
-477 SLLGGEEGDM
+477 SLLGGEEDDM

-519 NRTHLTFDLSG
+519 NRTRLTFDLSG

-564 PPKDAVLT
+564 PPKNAVLT
-572 PLDELNGIPDQA
+572 PLDELN
-584 STFIRGL
+584 
-591 PMRAKRSG
+591 
-599 NIAISLPRQS
+599 
-609 KGALRCALSICS
+609 
-621 CDN
+621 

>member
-40 SAEAYTSSYDW
+40 SVEAYTSSYDW

-63 CYRRHLDEIHN
+63 CYRRHLDEIHS

-165 DSGTVSASLDGTIC
+165 DSGTVSASLDGTVC

-238 AVLYDRDALLESID
+238 AVLYDRDALLGSID
-252 SGFTTANHWL
+252 SGFTTANRWL

-271 DAVRMALT
+271 DAVRMGLT

-354 RNAAFDLIYN
+354 GNAAFDLIYN
-364 ADTDTLYVHSPLLFS
+364 ADTDTLYVRSPLLFS
-379 ALTSSSGTDKK
+379 ALASSSGTDKK
-390 TDGWYYEEHFSEKT
+390 ADGWYYEEHFSEKT

-427 ASAEAYAAEYGGW
+427 ASAEAYAEEYGGW

-451 KNLSAVLGDAVFT
+451 QSLSAVLGDAVFT
-464 RSGDCCTAQPSVK
+464 RSGDRCTAQPSVK

-519 NRTHLTFDLSG
+519 NRTRLTFDLSG

-564 PPKDAVLT
+564 PPKNAVLT
-572 PLDELNGIPDQA
+572 PLDELN
-584 STFIRGL
+584 
-591 PMRAKRSG
+591 
-599 NIAISLPRQS
+599 
-609 KGALRCALSICS
+609 
-621 CDN
+621 

>member
-18 SSLPAALAL
+18 SSLPTALAL

-40 SAEAYTSSYDW
+40 SEEAYTSSYDW
-51 WFDKFSYDQASD
+51 WFDTFSYDQASD

-118 LYAVPALSVQLSGK
+118 FYAVPALSVQLSGK

-148 MVPFRT
+148 MVPFRA

-165 DSGTVSASLDGTIC
+165 DSGTVSASLDGTVC

-192 RVTGKVLK
+192 RATGKVLK

-215 CVPVRFLAESLGLT
+215 CAPVRFLAESLGLT

-238 AVLYDRDALLESID
+238 AVLYDRDALLENID
-252 SGFTTANHWL
+252 SGFTTANRWL

-271 DAVRMALT
+271 DAVRMGLT

-288 TISGDKKYS
+288 TISGDRKYS

-305 SDGKSASLSASAD
+305 SDGKNASLSASAD

-339 QLFSASMLS
+339 QFISASMLS

-354 RNAAFDLIYN
+354 GNAAFDLIYN
-364 ADTDTLYVHSPLLFS
+364 ADTDTLYVRSPLLFS

-404 ALGDLLTLYRNADTP
+404 ALGDLLTLYRNAGTP

-427 ASAEAYAAEYGGW
+427 ASAEAYAEEYGGW

-464 RSGDCCTAQPSVK
+464 RSGDRCTAQPSVK
-477 SLLGGEEGDM
+477 SLLGGEEDDM

-506 LTLDIKGSLFPVA
+506 LTLDVKGSLFPVA
-519 NRTHLTFDLSG
+519 NRTRLTFDLSG

-572 PLDELNGIPDQA
+572 PLDELNGISDQ
-584 STFIRGL
+584 TKWR
-591 PMRAKRSG
+591 
-599 NIAISLPRQS
+599 N
-609 KGALRCALSICS
+609 
-621 CDN
+621 

>member
-40 SAEAYTSSYDW
+40 SVEAYTSSYDW

-165 DSGTVSASLDGTIC
+165 DSGTVSASLDGTVC

-200 TVPLDASPIEKDGRT
+200 TVPLDAAPIEKDGRT

-252 SGFTTANHWL
+252 SGFTTANRWL
-262 AAVPRLQNA
+262 AAVPRLQNT
-271 DAVRMALT
+271 DAVRMGLT

-297 ASGTMTLV
+297 ASGTMTLI

-354 RNAAFDLIYN
+354 GNAAFDLIYN
-364 ADTDTLYVHSPLLFS
+364 ADTDTLYVRSPLLFS

-427 ASAEAYAAEYGGW
+427 ASAEAYAEEYGGW
-440 SGFYSSLEDRQ
+440 SGFYSSLEDKQ
-451 KNLSAVLGDAVFT
+451 QSLSAVLGDAVFT
-464 RSGDCCTAQPSVK
+464 RSGDRCTAQPSAK
-477 SLLGGEEGDM
+477 SLLGGEEDDM

-519 NRTHLTFDLSG
+519 NRTRLTFDLSG

-572 PLDELNGIPDQA
+572 PLDELN
-584 STFIRGL
+584 
-591 PMRAKRSG
+591 
-599 NIAISLPRQS
+599 
-609 KGALRCALSICS
+609 
-621 CDN
+621 

>member
-18 SSLPAALAL
+18 SSRPAALAL

-40 SAEAYTSSYDW
+40 SVEAYTSSYDW

-63 CYRRHLDEIHN
+63 CYRRHLDEIHS

-165 DSGTVSASLDGTIC
+165 DSGTVFASLDGTVC

-192 RVTGKVLK
+192 RATGKVLK
-200 TVPLDASPIEKDGRT
+200 TVPLDVSPIEKGGRT

-252 SGFTTANHWL
+252 SGFTTVNRWL

-288 TISGDKKYS
+288 TISGDRKYS

-364 ADTDTLYVHSPLLFS
+364 ADTDTLYVRSPLLFS
-379 ALTSSSGTDKK
+379 ALTSSSSTDKK

-427 ASAEAYAAEYGGW
+427 ASAEAYAEEYGGW
-440 SGFYSSLEDRQ
+440 SGFYSSLEDKQ
-451 KNLSAVLGDAVFT
+451 QSLSAVLGDAVFT
-464 RSGDCCTAQPSVK
+464 RSGDRCTAQPSVK
-477 SLLGGEEGDM
+477 SLLGGEEDDM

-519 NRTHLTFDLSG
+519 NRTRLTFDLSG

-572 PLDELNGIPDQA
+572 PLDELN
-584 STFIRGL
+584 
-591 PMRAKRSG
+591 
-599 NIAISLPRQS
+599 
-609 KGALRCALSICS
+609 
-621 CDN
+621 

>member
-40 SAEAYTSSYDW
+40 SVEAYTSSYDW

-63 CYRRHLDEIHN
+63 CYRRHLDEIHS

-165 DSGTVSASLDGTIC
+165 DSGTVSASLDGTVC

-238 AVLYDRDALLESID
+238 AVLYDRDALLGSID
-252 SGFTTANHWL
+252 SGFTTANRWL

-271 DAVRMALT
+271 DAVRMGLT

-364 ADTDTLYVHSPLLFS
+364 ADTDTLYVRSPLLFS

-427 ASAEAYAAEYGGW
+427 ASAEAYAEEYGGW

-451 KNLSAVLGDAVFT
+451 QSLSAVLGDAVFT
-464 RSGDCCTAQPSVK
+464 RSGDRCTAQPSVK
-477 SLLGGEEGDM
+477 SLLGDEEDDM

-506 LTLDIKGSLFPVA
+506 LTLDVKGSLFPVA

-564 PPKDAVLT
+564 PPKNAVLT
-572 PLDELNGIPDQA
+572 PLDELNGISDQ
-584 STFIRGL
+584 T
-591 PMRAKRSG
+591 K
-599 NIAISLPRQS
+599 
-609 KGALRCALSICS
+609 
-621 CDN
+621 

>member
-63 CYRRHLDEIHN
+63 CYRRHLDEIHS

-88 DLEEWLDSGYWDDRE
+88 DLEEWLDSGYLDDRE

-109 ALDMTLQDD
+109 ALGMTLQDD

-142 FENGRT
+142 FENGRP

-165 DSGTVSASLDGTIC
+165 DSGTVSASLDGTVC

-238 AVLYDRDALLESID
+238 AVLYDRDALLGSID
-252 SGFTTANHWL
+252 SGFTTANRWL
-262 AAVPRLQNA
+262 AAVPRLQNT
-271 DAVRMALT
+271 DAVRMGLT

-297 ASGTMTLV
+297 ASGTMTLI

-354 RNAAFDLIYN
+354 GNAAFDLIYN
-364 ADTDTLYVHSPLLFS
+364 ADTDTLYVRSPLLFS
-379 ALTSSSGTDKK
+379 ALASSSGTDKK
-390 TDGWYYEEHFSEKT
+390 ADGWYYEEHFSEKT
-404 ALGDLLTLYRNADTP
+404 ALGDLLTLYRNADTK

-427 ASAEAYAAEYGGW
+427 ASAEAYAEEYGGW
-440 SGFYSSLEDRQ
+440 SGFYSSLEDKQ
-451 KNLSAVLGDAVFT
+451 QSLSAVLGDAVFM
-464 RSGDCCTAQPSVK
+464 RSGDRCTAQPSVK
-477 SLLGGEEGDM
+477 SLLGGEEDDM

-519 NRTHLTFDLSG
+519 NRTRLTFDLSG

-572 PLDELNGIPDQA
+572 PLDELN
-584 STFIRGL
+584 
-591 PMRAKRSG
+591 
-599 NIAISLPRQS
+599 
-609 KGALRCALSICS
+609 
-621 CDN
+621 